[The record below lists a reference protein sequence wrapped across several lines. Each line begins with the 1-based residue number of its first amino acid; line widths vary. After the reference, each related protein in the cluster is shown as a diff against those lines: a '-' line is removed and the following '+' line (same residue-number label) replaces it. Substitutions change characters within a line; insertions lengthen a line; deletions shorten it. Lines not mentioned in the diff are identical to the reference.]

1 MKVQE
6 LEFPDASTAVET
18 TVFEPTGNDEPDAGW
33 LVTVALP
40 AQTSVAAGWL
50 KFNMAMPESRGDS
63 ATLIFAGQVICGG
76 VVSCTVIMKV
86 HALLLP
92 YSSDATLV
100 TMFVPSGKSEP
111 DGGVETTIT
120 FVSQRPKA
128 VTLNATGVPA
138 GPAHSATMFEGQMT
152 WGGVVT
158 TTEIVWEQEAV
169 LLQASAACQVRV
181 VLKVKPSKSLVT
193 VSKVTVTFV
202 PPHESWIEG
211 ASNVHGDPHSTTRF
225 EAQVITGGLVF

>member
-1 MKVQE
+1 
-6 LEFPDASTAVET
+6 
-18 TVFEPTGNDEPDAGW
+18 
-33 LVTVALP
+33 
-40 AQTSVAAGWL
+40 
-50 KFNMAMPESRGDS
+50 MAIPESRGDS

-76 VVSCTVIMKV
+76 VVSCTVILKV

-138 GPAHSATMFEGQMT
+138 GPAHSATMFEGQIT

-169 LLQASAACQVRV
+169 FLQGSAACQVRV
-181 VLKVKPSKSLVT
+181 GLKVKPSKSLVNNL
-193 VSKVTVTFV
+193 KGTVTFV
-202 PPHESWIEG
+202 PPHESLVEG
-211 ASNVHGDPHSTTRF
+211 SSNIPGVSHSNTPV
-225 EAQVITGGLVF
+225 EAQVITGGL